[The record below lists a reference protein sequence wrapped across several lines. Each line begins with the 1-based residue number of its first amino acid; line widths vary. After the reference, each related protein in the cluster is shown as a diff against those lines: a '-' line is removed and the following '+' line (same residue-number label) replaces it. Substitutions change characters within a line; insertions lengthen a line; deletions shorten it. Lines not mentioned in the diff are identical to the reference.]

1 MNLLSL
7 PDGRIINLEH
17 LTYAERA
24 GEYLALHF
32 DSGDGG
38 MGSVVRL
45 KQGEG
50 ARRVWAYLAAKC
62 TVKIGAA

>member
-24 GEYLALHF
+24 GEHLALHF
-32 DSGDGG
+32 DSGAEGG
-38 MGSVVRL
+38 MGSVVRPHHRFARILRLNDL
-45 KQGEG
+45 KSLKLQ
-50 ARRVWAYLAAKC
+50 YL
-62 TVKIGAA
+62 